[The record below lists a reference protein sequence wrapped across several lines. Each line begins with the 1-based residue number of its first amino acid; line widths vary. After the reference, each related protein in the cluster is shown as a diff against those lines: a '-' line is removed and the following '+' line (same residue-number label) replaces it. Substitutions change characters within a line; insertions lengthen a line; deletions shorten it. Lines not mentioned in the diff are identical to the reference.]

1 MNRRRF
7 LELCVAA
14 GFFAAFPEMTGCGPK
29 NAMPRSAK
37 GKALAIINGRVVDV
51 VKGRVLENASLFIEK
66 GRIVS
71 VDFGPAP
78 KPTDMLTVFDAE
90 GAYLIPGLMDAHC
103 HSTMSAAYGIKS
115 VEAWRHYRQLRRQY
129 EASIA
134 SGVTTLRDVGAFPG
148 LLHEFIREIE
158 SGALNGPRIVFCNS
172 ILNVAGGHPDIP
184 PTDVNVFA
192 GITAYHMGMA
202 MTNYSGKKERDYAL
216 SNNSTD
222 AHFVKLTVDRESLLC
237 GKGEIPV
244 YPDDDLKAIFGFA
257 ENRNMPVVCH
267 CLTGWGLERMASWP
281 VHSLE
286 HIVSDTVLTDRQVL
300 NIARRK
306 TAVVPTISLGE
317 SYLIEEAYNVL
328 PPEYNVEIVQKE
340 LLFRREYLREVP
352 EYQCDPVIHAQ
363 NMARLSDYKRYAW
376 SDMPA
381 KKVYLARPDAFFGTA
396 ITGVRNLRK
405 MRDAGVLI
413 GVGMDA
419 GLPFSYFGSLY
430 REMEMLQRIG
440 FSPAEVLA
448 CATINNA
455 KILGV
460 EDRLGTLEDGKCA
473 DIVALNQNPLD
484 DMAATR
490 QPSAVFKEGRLVHSN
505 REWKRDADG
514 MMRATGI
521 AA

>member
-29 NAMPRSAK
+29 NPMPKAAR
-37 GKALAIINGRVVDV
+37 GKALAIVNGRVVDV
-51 VKGRVLENASLFIEK
+51 VKGRVLENATLFIEK

-78 KPTDMLTVFDAE
+78 KPADALTVFDAE
-90 GAYLIPGLMDAHC
+90 GSYLIPGLMDAHC

-115 VEAWRHYRQLRRQY
+115 AEAWRHYRQLRRNY
-129 EASIA
+129 EACIA
-134 SGVTTLRDVGAFPG
+134 TGVTTIRDVGAFPG

-172 ILNVAGGHPDIP
+172 ILNTAGGHPDIP

-192 GITAYHMGMA
+192 GISSYYIGMM

-216 SNNSTD
+216 EKNCTD
-222 AHFVKLTVDRESLLC
+222 AHFVKLTVDRDSLLC

-244 YPDDDLKAIFGFA
+244 YSDDDLKAIVGFA

-267 CLTGWGLERMASWP
+267 CLSGWGLERMSSWP

-286 HIVSDTVLTDRQVL
+286 HMVSDTLLTDRQVL

-317 SYLIEEAYNVL
+317 SYLIEEAYNTL
-328 PPEYNVEIVQKE
+328 PPAYNVEIVQKE
-340 LLFRREYLREVP
+340 LELRREYLREVP
-352 EYQCDPVIHAQ
+352 EYQVDPVIHAQ
-363 NMARLSDYKRYAW
+363 NMARLSDYRRYAW
-376 SDMPA
+376 SEMPS
-381 KKVYLARPDAFFGTA
+381 KKVFLARPDTFFDCA
-396 ITGVRNLRK
+396 ITGVQNLRK
-405 MRDAGVLI
+405 MREAGVLI

-430 REMEMLQRIG
+430 REMEMMQRIG
-440 FSPAEVLA
+440 FPPADVLA

-460 EDRLGTLEDGKCA
+460 EDRLGSLSEGKSADVVALEKNPLEDTT
-473 DIVALNQNPLD
+473 ALRE
-484 DMAATR
+484 AR
-490 QPSAVFKEGRLVHSN
+490 AVFKEGRLVHSK
-505 REWKRDADG
+505 REWRRDTDG
-514 MMRATGI
+514 LMRAMGI